1 MYSKIAILGSL
12 MYAGVA
18 ARDPFYL
25 ARCTMESEDGITGRV
40 VMTQQGTADDAG
52 EPTRIMQ
59 ARIQGIPD
67 GVEAISLDFYDEHP
81 MEVEDQ
87 EPFNSLGEWF
97 SNRRQRVNFSNMSRD
112 DLCLK
117 EDDIETSLDGKFI
130 AVTCL
135 ESGNIVGCCQIEIS
149 QKGDHDDDEDDEDD
163 ED

>member
-12 MYAGVA
+12 MYASVA
-18 ARDPFYL
+18 AKDPFYL
-25 ARCTMESEDGITGRV
+25 GKCIMESDDGVTGKV
-40 VMTQQGTADDAG
+40 ILTQKGTADDEG
-52 EPTRIMQ
+52 EPTRVMRANI
-59 ARIQGIPD
+59 RGIPD

-97 SNRRQRVNFSNMSRD
+97 TNRRQMVNFGNMLRD

-117 EDDIETSLDGKFI
+117 EDDVETTLDGKFI

-149 QKGDHDDDEDDEDD
+149 QKGDHEDDDEE
-163 ED
+163 